1 MNLNWISLAVMTAVF
16 YGVYNFFIKVSSG
29 HINQIVGAVILQIVA
44 ALLGGVILFIMKM
57 TNSPLE
63 ISPKGIWFAIQAG
76 IFVGLAEITSFFV
89 FSKGVYASIGIPIVI
104 GGSVLV
110 GAVLGLIF
118 LKETINPANIL
129 GILFI
134 VGGIILLT
142 INK

>member
-63 ISPKGIWFAIQAG
+63 ISPKGVWFAILAG

-89 FSKGVYASIGIPIVI
+89 FSKGIYASIGIPIVI
-104 GGSVLV
+104 GGSVLF

-129 GILFI
+129 GILLI